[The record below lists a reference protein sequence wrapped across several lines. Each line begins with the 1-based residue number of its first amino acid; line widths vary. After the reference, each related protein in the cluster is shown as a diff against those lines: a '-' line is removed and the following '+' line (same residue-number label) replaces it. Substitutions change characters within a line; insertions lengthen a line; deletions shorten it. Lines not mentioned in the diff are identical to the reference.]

1 MVKNTRTKNNAKRN
15 VARRAPRTRVVVSS
29 GLDEHATKYAKLLAD
44 PCNGQLTPSVFSG
57 SNGALLA
64 RFEYDQIFNNAATD
78 IGSAGYFCPGAI
90 CQNTTNNAIGF
101 GGPWSSDTI
110 PGALIN
116 ATPAIQPGNAFL
128 AANASGVRAIA
139 ACIQVNYMGSELDR
153 AGVIAVGCGKL
164 STVVPTIS
172 TATLRTLAQVVQRMP
187 DAPIEYRLPITE
199 GSELFRDPASTVNPI
214 TEPTAQDLPALFWS
228 ATGVKAATG
237 IRVRFVVVYEWIPKI
252 GIGMTVPNMGRVSVS
267 RNTSSDVLRALEK
280 TGDWLHRGV
289 DSAYSIA
296 GAGYKAGRLMSG
308 MYSAG
313 KSMLSVRGAAAAML
327 M

>member
-1 MVKNTRTKNNAKRN
+1 MVKSNRSKKTTKRKVSARN
-15 VARRAPRTRVVVSS
+15 PPRARAISV
-29 GLDEHATKYAKLLAD
+29 GLDEHAARYARLLAD
-44 PCNGQLTPSVFSG
+44 PCNGELTPSVFSG

-64 RFEYDQIFNNAATD
+64 RFEYDQIFNNGATD

-110 PGALIN
+110 PGALVN

-153 AGVIAVGCGKL
+153 SGVIAVGCGKL
-164 STVVPTIS
+164 STVTPTIT
-172 TATLRTLAQVVQRMP
+172 TANLRTLAQVVQRMP
-187 DAPIEYRLPITE
+187 DAPVEYRLPTTE
-199 GSELFRDPASTVNPI
+199 GSELFRDPASTINPG

-252 GIGMTVPNMGRVSVS
+252 GIGMTVPNMGRVTPS
-267 RNTSSDVLRALEK
+267 RNTAADVLRALEK
-280 TGDWLHRGV
+280 TGDWLHHGI
-289 DSAYSIA
+289 DSAYRIA
-296 GAGYKAGRLMSG
+296 GSGVRAGRLMSG

-313 KSMLSVRGAAAAML
+313 KSMLAVRGATAAML